1 MHPSRIVLFGSHAS
15 GQAGEGSDID
25 LLVVSEA
32 FEGKGYWER
41 IDLLSAAIY
50 DVFEPIEAVALTPE
64 ELERGESMIVQLAR
78 EGVPV

>member
-1 MHPSRIVLFGSHAS
+1 M
-15 GQAGEGSDID
+15 D
-25 LLVVSEA
+25 LAVVSED
-32 FEGKGYWER
+32 FQGKGYWER

-64 ELERGESMIVQLAR
+64 QWRRGESMIARLAR